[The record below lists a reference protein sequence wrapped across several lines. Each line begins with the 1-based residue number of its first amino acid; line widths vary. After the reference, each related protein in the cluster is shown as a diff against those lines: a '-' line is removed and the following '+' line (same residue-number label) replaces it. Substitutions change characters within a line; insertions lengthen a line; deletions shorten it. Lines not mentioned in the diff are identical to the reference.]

1 MKQPGSNEMTRDEL
15 KSQPR
20 ATFRVYGQPKIDRLN
35 AICEARDMRPSE
47 LVSEWIVDVY
57 DDMERDGWFK

>member
-1 MKQPGSNEMTRDEL
+1 MIDESLKQ
-15 KSQPR
+15 QPR

-47 LVSEWIVDVY
+47 LVSEWIVHVY
-57 DDMERDGWFK
+57 DDMKEDGWFDEKR